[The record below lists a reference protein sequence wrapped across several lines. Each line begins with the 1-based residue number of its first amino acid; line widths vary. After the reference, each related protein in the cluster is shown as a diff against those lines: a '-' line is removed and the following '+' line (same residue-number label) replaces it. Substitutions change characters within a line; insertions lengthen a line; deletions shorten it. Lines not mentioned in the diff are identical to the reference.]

1 MNKLISSVGSVGRE
15 RWRLK
20 EVFVLV
26 ILLAVTV
33 ASTAS
38 TARASI
44 HGGDTTRVAIGT
56 TKPTLQV
63 RNTATGVGALI
74 SNTTGDG
81 NTATG
86 WDALRSNTMG
96 SGNTAMG
103 AYALQHNTAGGS
115 NTAAGWDALRFN
127 TTGSNN
133 TATGAYALQYNT
145 AGGGNTATGDGALF
159 SNTAGGG
166 NTATGRGVLFSNTTG
181 QVNTATGLSA
191 LFSNTTGSNNT
202 ATGRDTLHS
211 NTTGSNNTGV
221 GFGANVSVGNLINAT
236 AIGAGAIV
244 NRSNKIR
251 LGNTAVT
258 VIEGQVG
265 FTSSSD
271 ARQQENFLP
280 VDREETLRKLRQ
292 LTVSSWNFKGQDPAR
307 FRHYGPNAQEFFAAF
322 GHDDLGTIGNET
334 TITST
339 DIDGI
344 MLLAIQALEQR
355 TVELQEELRKAR
367 EELAQLQAEKKA
379 GVAEVESP

>member
-1 MNKLISSVGSVGRE
+1 M
-15 RWRLK
+15 
-20 EVFVLV
+20 
-26 ILLAVTV
+26 
-33 ASTAS
+33 
-38 TARASI
+38 
-44 HGGDTTRVAIGT
+44 
-56 TKPTLQV
+56 
-63 RNTATGVGALI
+63 
-74 SNTTGDG
+74 
-81 NTATG
+81 
-86 WDALRSNTMG
+86 
-96 SGNTAMG
+96 
-103 AYALQHNTAGGS
+103 
-115 NTAAGWDALRFN
+115 
-127 TTGSNN
+127 
-133 TATGAYALQYNT
+133 
-145 AGGGNTATGDGALF
+145 
-159 SNTAGGG
+159 
-166 NTATGRGVLFSNTTG
+166 
-181 QVNTATGLSA
+181 
-191 LFSNTTGSNNT
+191 
-202 ATGRDTLHS
+202 
-211 NTTGSNNTGV
+211 
-221 GFGANVSVGNLINAT
+221 GNLINAT

-271 ARQQENFLP
+271 ARQKENFLP

-379 GVAEVESP
+379 GMAGVESP

>member
-1 MNKLISSVGSVGRE
+1 MNKLISLVGSVGRE

-26 ILLAVTV
+26 ILLAVAV
-33 ASTAS
+33 ASTDSTVRAS
-38 TARASI
+38 T
-44 HGGDTTRVAIGT
+44 HGGDTTRVASGT

-81 NTATG
+81 NTAMG
-86 WDALRSNTMG
+86 WDALRSNTTG

-103 AYALQHNTAGGS
+103 AYALQRNTAGGS
-115 NTAAGWDALRFN
+115 NTAMGWDALRAN

-133 TATGAYALQYNT
+133 TATGAYALQRNT

-159 SNTAGGG
+159 SNTTGGG
-166 NTATGRGVLFSNTTG
+166 NTATGRGALFSNTAG

-271 ARQQENFLP
+271 ASKKENFLP
-280 VDREETLRKLRQ
+280 VDREETLHKLRQ
-292 LTVSSWNFKGQDPAR
+292 LTVGSWNFKGQDPTR
-307 FRHYGPNAQEFFAAF
+307 FRHYGPTAQEFFAAF
-322 GHDDLGTIGNET
+322 GHDDLGTIGSET
-334 TITST
+334 TITTT

-355 TVELQEELRKAR
+355 TVELQEELTRAR

>member
-1 MNKLISSVGSVGRE
+1 MNKLLSLVGTIKGE

-20 EVFVLV
+20 EVFILA
-26 ILLAVTV
+26 ILLMVAVT
-33 ASTAS
+33 STDSA
-38 TARASI
+38 ARASI
-44 HGGDTTRVAIGT
+44 HGGDTAGVALGT
-56 TKPTLQV
+56 TKPTLQA

-74 SNTTGDG
+74 SNTMGDD

-86 WDALRSNTMG
+86 WDALRSNTTG

-103 AYALQHNTAGGS
+103 AYALQLNTVGGS
-115 NTAAGWDALRFN
+115 NTATGWDALRSN
-127 TTGSNN
+127 TTGGNN
-133 TATGAYALQYNT
+133 TATGAYALQHST
-145 AGGGNTATGDGALF
+145 VGGGNTATGDGALF
-159 SNTAGGG
+159 SNTTGGG
-166 NTATGRGVLFSNTTG
+166 NTATGRGTLFSNTMG

-202 ATGRDTLHS
+202 AMGRDALHS
-211 NTTGSNNTGV
+211 NTTGSKNTGV
-221 GFGANVSVGNLINAT
+221 GFGATVSGGNFNNAT
-236 AIGAGAIV
+236 AIGAEAVV
-244 NRSNKIR
+244 NASDKVRV
-251 LGNTAVT
+251 GNTAVT

-271 ARQQENFLP
+271 ANQKENFLP
-280 VDREETLRKLRQ
+280 VDPEETLHKLRQ
-292 LTVSSWNFKGQDPAR
+292 LTVSSWNFKGQDATR

-322 GHDDLGTIGNET
+322 GHDNLGTIGSET
-334 TITST
+334 TITTT

-379 GVAEVESP
+379 GVSEVESP